1 MIGEKTVI
9 ITGMVDK
16 EKLVKKARNYLL
28 DLLPVAGQIARRYL
42 HAEEL
47 PSKKKGVHDFVT
59 AADLAVD
66 KFLKENLNK
75 EFSVIPIL
83 SEETFDGDFKKYT
96 NKDLLFIIDPL
107 DGTSNFA
114 RGDDNFCISVGLVER
129 GEPLLG
135 VIFSPISSRLFWA
148 TYRDIKAFWNGRSI
162 KVSDIKEL
170 DKAVVCTDWSHVM
183 ETREE
188 TTQFLRKIYTKVRQ
202 IKILGSAATDLTL
215 LARGGVD
222 IYHHV
227 RLFPWDVAAAG
238 LIAQKAGAKVTEIN
252 GNEWNVF
259 SKSILASNPIL
270 HKKLLKL

>member
-47 PSKKKGVHDFVT
+47 HSKKKGVHDFVT

-188 TTQFLRKIYTKVRQ
+188 TTQFLRKIYSKVRQ

>member
-1 MIGEKTVI
+1 
-9 ITGMVDK
+9 MVDK

-188 TTQFLRKIYTKVRQ
+188 TTQFLRKIYSKVRQ

>member
-1 MIGEKTVI
+1 MEDIK
-9 ITGMVDK
+9 K
-16 EKLVKKARNYLL
+16 EKLVKKVRNFLL
-28 DLLPVAGQIARRYL
+28 DLLPMAGQIVRRYHL
-42 HAEEL
+42 AEEL
-47 PSKKKGVHDFVT
+47 PSKQKGVHDFVT

-75 EFSVIPIL
+75 NFLEIPIL
-83 SEETFDGDFKKYT
+83 SEETFEGNLKVYE

-107 DGTSNFA
+107 DGTSNFS

-135 VIFSPISSRLFWA
+135 VIFSPISSRLFWT
-148 TYRDIKAFWNGRSI
+148 TYRDKKAFWNGRSI
-162 KVSDIKEL
+162 SVSKITDL
-170 DKAVVCTDWSHVM
+170 GKAVVCTDWSHVM

-227 RLFPWDVAAAG
+227 KLYPWDVAAAG
-238 LIAQKAGAKVTEIN
+238 LIAQKAGAIVTQIYRN
-252 GNEWNVF
+252 KLNFF
-259 SKSILASNPIL
+259 S
-270 HKKLLKL
+270 

>member
-1 MIGEKTVI
+1 
-9 ITGMVDK
+9 MVDR

-28 DLLPVAGQIARRYL
+28 DLLPVAGQIVRRYL

-47 PSKKKGVHDFVT
+47 PTKKKGTHDFVT

-75 EFSVIPIL
+75 AFHEIPIL
-83 SEETFDGDFKKYT
+83 SEETFDGNFEKYKK
-96 NKDLLFIIDPL
+96 KELLFIIDPL
-107 DGTSNFA
+107 DGTSNFS
-114 RGDDNFCISVGLVER
+114 RGDDNFCISVGLAER

-135 VIFSPISSRLFWA
+135 VIFSPISSRLFWT
-148 TYRDIKAFWNGRSI
+148 TYRDKKAFWNGRSI
-162 KVSDIKEL
+162 FVSGVTDL
-170 DKAVVCTDWSHVM
+170 NKAIVCTDWSH
-183 ETREE
+183 EENTRED
-188 TTQFLRKIYTKVRQ
+188 TTNFLRKIYFKVRQ

-227 RLFPWDVAAAG
+227 KLYPWDVAAAG
-238 LIAQKAGAKVTEIN
+238 LIAQKAGAQVTEID

>member
-1 MIGEKTVI
+1 
-9 ITGMVDK
+9 MVDR

-28 DLLPVAGQIARRYL
+28 DLLPVAGQIVRRYL

-47 PSKKKGVHDFVT
+47 PTKKKGTHDFVT

-75 EFSVIPIL
+75 AFHEIPIL
-83 SEETFDGDFKKYT
+83 SEETFDGNFEKYKK
-96 NKDLLFIIDPL
+96 KELLFIIDPL
-107 DGTSNFA
+107 DGTSNFS
-114 RGDDNFCISVGLVER
+114 RGDDNFCISVGLAER

-135 VIFSPISSRLFWA
+135 VIFSPISSRLFWT
-148 TYRDIKAFWNGRSI
+148 TYRDKKAFWNGRSI
-162 KVSDIKEL
+162 SVSNITEL
-170 DKAVVCTDWSHVM
+170 GEAVVCTDWSHIM

-188 TTQFLRKIYTKVRQ
+188 TTQFLRKIFGKVRQ
-202 IKILGSAATDLTL
+202 IKILGSAASDITL

-238 LIAQKAGAKVTEIN
+238 LIAQKAGALVTEID
-252 GNEWNVF
+252 GGKWNVF
-259 SKSILASNPIL
+259 SESILAANPVLHRAIL
-270 HKKLLKL
+270 NLQ

>member
-1 MIGEKTVI
+1 MENN
-9 ITGMVDK
+9 
-16 EKLVKKARNYLL
+16 EKLVKSARNFLL
-28 DLLPVAGQIARRYL
+28 DLLPSAGQIVRRYL

-66 KFLKENLNK
+66 KFLQEHLNYN
-75 EFSVIPIL
+75 FSKIPIL
-83 SEETFDGDFKKYT
+83 SEETFEDNLEDYK
-96 NKDLLFIIDPL
+96 NMNLLFIIDPL

-114 RGDDNFCISVGLVER
+114 RGDDNFCISVALAER

-135 VIFSPISSRLFWA
+135 VIFQPISSRLFWT
-148 TYRDIKAFWNGRSI
+148 TYRDQKAFWNGRSI
-162 KVSDIKEL
+162 RVSDISEL
-170 DKAVVCTDWSHVM
+170 NKAVVCTDWSHIM

-188 TTQFLRKIYTKVRQ
+188 TTQFLRKIFGKVRQ
-202 IKILGSAATDLTL
+202 IKILGSAASDITL

-238 LIAQKAGAKVTEIN
+238 LIAQKAGALVTEID
-252 GNEWNVF
+252 GSRWNVF
-259 SKSILASNPIL
+259 SESILAANPEL
-270 HKKLLKL
+270 HKKTLKIL